1 MYYCFCKRK
10 QKGVAIVLDLNIL
23 KGNYDVVV
31 VGGGMSGA
39 FAAIAAARNG
49 AKTLIIDQNGYFGGT
64 LTANGVGPM
73 MTYFAGDKQVILG
86 LGQEMVERLVERGY
100 SPGHVLDSTNYISY
114 VTPFSAEG
122 LKIVLDEMVSEV
134 GADVLFHTYLIGL
147 EKEAGEIKNISIV
160 NKDGISHISSKIFID
175 ATGDGDLAVMS
186 EVPFQLGRETDNAMQ
201 PMTMNLKVY
210 GVDTQ
215 KLREAVLNDPV
226 KFPRLNRDL
235 DVMKNTEIL
244 SFVGFDD
251 EFKKAKEEGRISIP
265 REDILFFET
274 NVPGEFIMNTS
285 RIINESGVSAE
296 GLTRAEMI
304 GRKQCEE
311 LYHFLVESVPGF
323 ENAKIAYS
331 GPSVGVRG
339 TRQIKGKYTLTNQDV
354 LENKPFKST
363 IAHSGYPID
372 IHNPKGEGTVSVH
385 ANQTEEVAHEKFDKS
400 VFDSYYR
407 IPYEIMITNEISN
420 LIVTGR
426 CVSASFEAQAA
437 IRTTP
442 TMTALGQA
450 AGTAAAIAVSKKEAI
465 GDIDIKVLQNKLIEQ
480 KSFIEI

>member
-1 MYYCFCKRK
+1 MRVKELNK
-10 QKGVAIVLDLNIL
+10 Q
-23 KGNYDVVV
+23 YDVVV
-31 VGGGMSGA
+31 MGGGMSGV

-49 AKTLIIDQNGYFGGT
+49 AKTLIMDQNGYFGGS

-73 MTYFAGDKQVILG
+73 MTFFAGEKQVIKG
-86 LGQEMVERLVERGY
+86 LGEEMVQRLQQKGY

-122 LKIVLDEMVSEV
+122 LKIVFDEMISEA
-134 GADVLFHTYLIGL
+134 GAEVLFHTYLIGV
-147 EKEAGEIKNISIV
+147 EKEDEQITHIV
-160 NKDGISHISSKIFID
+160 VANKDGVSKVSSKVFID
-175 ATGDGDLAVMS
+175 ATGDADLAVMS
-186 EVPFQLGRETDNAMQ
+186 DVPFQLGRETDNAAQ

-210 GVDTQ
+210 NVDTQ
-215 KLREAVLNDPV
+215 ALRQEVLDHPE

-251 EFKKAKEEGRISIP
+251 EFAKAKKEGRINIP

-274 NVPGEFIMNTS
+274 NTSGEFIMNTS
-285 RIINESGVSAE
+285 RIINENGASAE
-296 GLTRAEMI
+296 GLTHAEMI

-311 LYHFLVESVPGF
+311 LYHFLVDSIPGF
-323 ENAKIAYS
+323 ENAKVAYT
-331 GPSVGVRG
+331 GPNVGVRG
-339 TRQIKGKYTLTNQDV
+339 SRQIKGVYTLTNKDV
-354 LENKPFKST
+354 LNNKKFAST

-372 IHNPKGEGTVSVH
+372 IHNPEGEGTVSVH
-385 ANQTEEVAHEKFDKS
+385 SSQSEEVKHEEFDKS
-400 VFDSYYR
+400 VFDNYYR
-407 IPYEIMITNEISN
+407 IPYEIMITNEIDN

-442 TMTALGQA
+442 TMTAIGQA
-450 AGTAAAIAVSKKEAI
+450 AGTAAAQAVSSEENVRSINIKELQHTL
-465 GDIDIKVLQNKLIEQ
+465 IKQGSYIEL
-480 KSFIEI
+480 

>member
-1 MYYCFCKRK
+1 MKIVGLEK
-10 QKGVAIVLDLNIL
+10 Q
-23 KGNYDVVV
+23 YDVVII
-31 VGGGMSGA
+31 GGGMSGV

-49 AKTLIIDQNGYFGGT
+49 VKTLIIDQNGYFGGS

-73 MTYFAGDKQVILG
+73 MTFFAGEKQVIQG
-86 LGQEMVERLVERGY
+86 LGEEMVQRLKEKGY

-122 LKIVLDEMVSEV
+122 LKIVLDEMVTEA
-134 GADVLFHTYLIGL
+134 GADVLFHTYLIDFI
-147 EKEAGEIKNISIV
+147 EAEGEIKEIIV
-160 NKDGISHISSKIFID
+160 ANKDGVTSIKSHVFID
-175 ATGDGDLAVMS
+175 ATGDGDLAFLAG
-186 EVPFQLGRETDNAMQ
+186 VPYQLGREEDEAMQ

-210 GVDTQ
+210 NVDTE
-215 KLREAVLNDPV
+215 KLRKAVLDDPE

-235 DVMKNTEIL
+235 SVMKNTEIL
-244 SFVGFDD
+244 SFVGFEK
-251 EFKKAKEEGRISIP
+251 EFEQAKKEGRISIP

-274 NVPGEFIMNTS
+274 NTSGEFIMNTS

-296 GLTRAEMI
+296 SLTRAEML

-311 LYHFLVESVPGF
+311 LYAFLVSSIPGF
-323 ENAKIAYS
+323 EDAKIAYT

-339 TRQIKGKYTLTNQDV
+339 TRQIKGIYTLTNQDV
-354 LENKPFKST
+354 LENKSFPSV

-372 IHNPKGEGTVSVH
+372 IHNPKGEGTISVH
-385 ANQTEEVAHEKFDKS
+385 VDQKEELAHDSFDKS
-400 VFDSYYR
+400 VFDKYYQ
-407 IPYEIMITNEISN
+407 IPYEIMLTKEWGN

-450 AGTAAAIAVSKKEAI
+450 AGTAAALSAKQEKDVKE
-465 GDIDIKVLQNKLIEQ
+465 IDICQLQSLLKEQ
-480 KSFIEI
+480 GSYLEI

>member
-1 MYYCFCKRK
+1 MIHVNEMEKS
-10 QKGVAIVLDLNIL
+10 
-23 KGNYDVVV
+23 YDVIVA
-31 VGGGMSGA
+31 GGGMSGA
-39 FAAIAAARNG
+39 FAAIAAAKNG
-49 AKTLIIDQNGYFGGT
+49 AKVLIIDQNGYFGGT

-73 MTYFAGDKQVILG
+73 MTFFAGEKQVIRG
-86 LGQEMVERLVERGY
+86 LGEEMVKRLVERGY

-122 LKIVLDEMVSEV
+122 LKIILDEMVTEA
-134 GADVLFHTYLIGL
+134 GCDVLFHTYLIDVEMENNRL
-147 EKEAGEIKNISIV
+147 SSIV
-160 NKDGISHISSKIFID
+160 VSNKDGVSRIKGKVFID
-175 ATGDGDLAVMS
+175 ASGDGDLAVQAG
-186 EVPFQLGRETDNAMQ
+186 VPFQLGRESDNAMQ
-201 PMTMNLKVY
+201 PMTMNMKVY
-210 GVDTQ
+210 GVDTDA
-215 KLREAVLNDPV
+215 LRQFVLNDPK

-244 SFVGFDD
+244 SFVGFDE
-251 EFKKAKEEGRISIP
+251 EFKEAKKKGEISIP

-274 NVPGEFIMNTS
+274 SVAGEFIMNTS
-285 RIINESGVSAE
+285 RIINESGVSAQ

-304 GRKQCEE
+304 GREQCEE
-311 LYHFLVESVPGF
+311 LYRFLVKHIPGF
-323 ENAKIAYS
+323 ENAQVAYT

-339 TRQIKGKYTLTNQDV
+339 TRQIKGVYTLTNEDV
-354 LENKPFKST
+354 LENKAFQT
-363 IAHSGYPID
+363 VVAHSGYPID

-385 ANQTEEVAHEKFDKS
+385 SNQKEEIQHAGFDRS
-400 VFDSYYR
+400 AFDSYYK

-450 AGTAAAIAVSKKEAI
+450 AGTAAAIAATAGQSVQK
-465 GDIDIKVLQNKLIEQ
+465 IDISLLQDKLMQQGSYIER
-480 KSFIEI
+480 

>member
-1 MYYCFCKRK
+1 MVQFKVMP
-10 QKGVAIVLDLNIL
+10 QL
-23 KGNYDVVV
+23 YDVVV
-31 VGGGMSGA
+31 VGGGMAGVM
-39 FAAIAAARNG
+39 AAIAAGRNG

-73 MTYFAGDKQVILG
+73 MTFFAGEKQVITG
-86 LGQEMVERLVERGY
+86 LGEEMVKRLVERKY

-122 LKIVLDEMVSEV
+122 LKIILDEMIAEANVE
-134 GADVLFHTYLIGL
+134 VLFHTYLIDVKKL
-147 EKEAGEIKNISIV
+147 EHSIDGILV
-160 NKDGISHISSKIFID
+160 ANKDGVSKISSRVFID
-175 ATGDGDLAVMS
+175 ATGDGDLAVMAD
-186 EVPFQLGRETDNAMQ
+186 VPFQLGRESDNAMQ

-210 GVDTQ
+210 NVDTAE
-215 KLREAVLNDPV
+215 LRHTVLQNPA

-235 DVMKNTEIL
+235 SVMKDTEIL

-251 EFKKAKEEGRISIP
+251 EFKKAKAEGRINIP

-274 NVPGEFIMNTS
+274 NTPGEFILNTS
-285 RIINESGVSAE
+285 RIINESGVSAK
-296 GLTRAEMI
+296 GLTKAEMI

-311 LYHFLVESVPGF
+311 LVEFLVTSIPGF
-323 ENAKIAYS
+323 KNAKVAYT

-339 TRQIKGKYTLTNQDV
+339 TRQIKGVYTLTNEDV
-354 LENKPFKST
+354 LENKQFSST

-372 IHNPKGEGTVSVH
+372 IHNPKGEGTLSVH
-385 ANQTEEVAHEKFDKS
+385 SNQEEEVAHAEFDKAI
-400 VFDSYYR
+400 FDSYYQ
-407 IPYEIMITNEISN
+407 IPYEIMVTNEIKN

-450 AGTAAAIAVSKKEAI
+450 AGTAAAMAAEKQLDVKKIA
-465 GDIDIKVLQNKLIEQ
+465 IDELQTTLINQ
-480 KSFIEI
+480 GSFIEK